1 MRIPPGTCRP
11 KGGARV
17 RRPGAA
23 ALPYV
28 GALDGVRALAV
39 AGVLLYHAGVP
50 WLPGGFLGVDLFF
63 VLSGFLITS
72 LLLAERE
79 ATGRIDLAR
88 FWLRRARR
96 LLPAAFV
103 VIGVCL
109 LVVAFL
115 PPGEAARTRADAL
128 ASLGYVN
135 NWHQVLADRS
145 YFESFGRPSLLEHL
159 WSLAVEEQFYLLW
172 PLFLGFALTRLG
184 RRRTA
189 LLTLAA
195 ATASALAMG
204 LLFEPGSDPSRVYF
218 GTDTHASGLLA
229 GALLAFLWPLGRF
242 RATPHPSA
250 VWVLD
255 AAAVAGL
262 AAVVAAMATVHDY
275 DPFVYRGGIA
285 AFGVAAAVLIGAVSH
300 PACRVARPPGVGA
313 AALDRAAQLRD
324 LPVALARDGAD
335 PAGSGRRVAARG
347 CSSGCRSPSTVLLA
361 AASYRWIEMPVRTGA
376 ARAWLDRRA
385 PRVRLAIA
393 SGGALALALVL
404 SGVFV
409 GARDGGARASAPL
422 TVGAVGRREPGRR
435 RGAAGAVPA
444 ARRRRVG
451 DARRARGGR
460 APRARRRRRS
470 AGRSPTSSRGC
481 TTTGGGTGSRPAWSC
496 RSARTAPCTRATPAG
511 CERRW
516 PARSASSSS
525 TSACGAPGRRR
536 PTRRSPGPCAPG
548 RRRSWSTGTARAAGP
563 ACSTTTASIPRRVAR
578 RSTPASS
585 PAHCADAPAVRA
597 GRAPA
602 RPPAERRPRIP
613 RCR

>member
-1 MRIPPGTCRP
+1 MRL
-11 KGGARV
+11 

-145 YFESFGRPSLLEHL
+145 YFEAFGRPSLLEHL

-172 PLFLGFALTRLG
+172 PLFLGFALTHLG

-229 GALLAFLWPLGRF
+229 GALLAF
-242 RATPHPSA
+242 A
-250 VWVLD
+250 VAAGEVPRD
-255 AAAVAGL
+255 AAA
-262 AAVVAAMATVHDY
+262 
-275 DPFVYRGGIA
+275 R
-285 AFGVAAAVLIGAVSH
+285 
-300 PACRVARPPGVGA
+300 ARC
-313 AALDRAAQLRD
+313 
-324 LPVALARDGAD
+324 
-335 PAGSGRRVAARG
+335 G
-347 CSSGCRSPSTVLLA
+347 CS
-361 AASYRWIEMPVRTGA
+361 
-376 ARAWLDRRA
+376 
-385 PRVRLAIA
+385 
-393 SGGALALALVL
+393 
-404 SGVFV
+404 
-409 GARDGGARASAPL
+409 
-422 TVGAVGRREPGRR
+422 
-435 RGAAGAVPA
+435 
-444 ARRRRVG
+444 
-451 DARRARGGR
+451 
-460 APRARRRRRS
+460 
-470 AGRSPTSSRGC
+470 
-481 TTTGGGTGSRPAWSC
+481 
-496 RSARTAPCTRATPAG
+496 TP
-511 CERRW
+511 
-516 PARSASSSS
+516 
-525 TSACGAPGRRR
+525 
-536 PTRRSPGPCAPG
+536 RRSPGW
-548 RRRSWSTGTARAAGP
+548 RRSWRRWRPCTTTTRPSTAAGSRP
-563 ACSTTTASIPRRVAR
+563 SASRR
-578 RSTPASS
+578 
-585 PAHCADAPAVRA
+585 
-597 GRAPA
+597 
-602 RPPAERRPRIP
+602 
-613 RCR
+613 RC